1 MIQEIHPVI
10 LKGEILI
17 PPSKSD
23 SQRAILCAG
32 LADGKSMLKNC
43 GESEDE
49 LNMLKTITDLGAKV
63 QRIDSNS
70 IEICGINKFPLSKT
84 IHVGESGLGLRLLT
98 SICAAQDGE
107 FMLEGS
113 GTLLKRPMNFFDE
126 TFPKLYVDFSSN
138 NGFLPF
144 KINGPMIATSLT
156 VDGSQSSQYISG
168 LLMAFPFLDGKTSL
182 IVENLKSIP
191 YLEMT
196 LKTVKAFGI
205 TIENQHFEEFIIA
218 GNQHYLPAEYSIE
231 SDWSSASYWI
241 VAAALGA
248 DILIKGLS
256 MASLQADKKILEA
269 LANADCTLINFD
281 NGFKVEGEN
290 RKPFYFDATHCPDL
304 FPALTTL
311 AALTTGISRIEGV
324 HRLSSKES
332 DRGEVLQQEF
342 QKLGIKIEFHEDEM
356 VIYGQSSI
364 SGGSVKSHL
373 DHRIAMCLGI
383 AGVFANSTVIMED
396 SEAVSKSYP
405 NFWNDLNDLISP
417 TTL

>member
-1 MIQEIHPVI
+1 
-10 LKGEILI
+10 
-17 PPSKSD
+17 
-23 SQRAILCAG
+23 
-32 LADGKSMLKNC
+32 
-43 GESEDE
+43 
-49 LNMLKTITDLGAKV
+49 MLKTITDLGAKV

-405 NFWNDLNDLISP
+405 NFWNDLNDLISL

>member
-1 MIQEIHPVI
+1 MIQEIHPSI

-32 LADGKSMLKNC
+32 LANGKSILKNC
-43 GESEDE
+43 GESDDE
-49 LNMLKTITDLGAKV
+49 LNMLKTIADLGAKV

-70 IEICGINKFPLSKT
+70 IEINGIHTFPKSKT
-84 IHVGESGLGLRLLT
+84 IQVGESGLGLRLLT
-98 SICAAQDGE
+98 SICAAHHGE
-107 FMLEGS
+107 FMLGGS
-113 GTLLKRPMNFFDE
+113 GTLLKRPMNFFDI
-126 TFPKLYVDFSSN
+126 TFPKLHVDFSSN

-168 LLMAFPFLDGKTSL
+168 LLMAFPFLDGTTYLK
-182 IVENLKSIP
+182 VENLKSIP

-196 LKTVKAFGI
+196 LKTLKAFGI
-205 TIENQHFEEFIIA
+205 TIENQNFEEFIIF
-218 GNQHYLPAEYSIE
+218 GNQHYLPTEYIIE

-241 VAAALGA
+241 IAAALGA

-256 MASLQADKKILEA
+256 MSSLQADTKILEA
-269 LANADCTLINFD
+269 LATANCTLINFEK
-281 NGFKVEGEN
+281 GFKVGGEN
-290 RKPFYFDATHCPDL
+290 RTPFHFNATHCPDL

-311 AALTTGISRIEGV
+311 AALTPGISIIEGV

-332 DRGEVLQQEF
+332 NRGEALQQEF
-342 QKLGIKIEFHEDEM
+342 HKLGIKIEFQEDKM
-356 VIYGQSSI
+356 VIHGQSSI
-364 SGGSVKSHL
+364 AGGSVISHH

-383 AGVFANSTVIMED
+383 AGLFANSPVIIQDAEVV
-396 SEAVSKSYP
+396 AKSYP
-405 NFWNDLNDLISP
+405 NFWNDLKELSLP
-417 TTL
+417 CSL

>member
-405 NFWNDLNDLISP
+405 NFWNDLNDLISL